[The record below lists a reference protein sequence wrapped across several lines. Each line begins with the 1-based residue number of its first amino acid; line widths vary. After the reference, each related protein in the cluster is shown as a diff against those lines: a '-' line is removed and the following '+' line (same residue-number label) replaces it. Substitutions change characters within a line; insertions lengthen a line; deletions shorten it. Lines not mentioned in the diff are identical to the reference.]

1 MQYAIRLFKAGIER
15 SGLSDLCNAA
25 DWTKRCER
33 ALTEAKK
40 DNDFIYHERIPD
52 EKNLAPIK
60 KAAVAKI
67 TPLPSKLGSDQ
78 DKILFDSLCP
88 LAVHQALGSF
98 ETRKKE
104 LVKKELDRLQ
114 EATNLANASMS
125 SMNLPA
131 SLEITKGKE
140 IPQSLRD
147 KSQAVINAGKLN
159 YFTTVRFLTIF

>member
-1 MQYAIRLFKAGIER
+1 MQDAIRLFKAGIER

-98 ETRKKE
+98 DTRKKE

-159 YFTTVRFLTIF
+159 